1 MAGLDTRGFVD
12 GAMQGFGLMDAY
24 YNRQAQNERADKR
37 LGLQEENFNL
47 QKQKLQG
54 DQTKEK
60 ATFVLGKIAQGIE
73 PTEDEFGWLKDHPQF
88 WPALDPRTDKSIEV
102 AQSVIDPESPMGAN
116 DPEAIEAMNQLW
128 SHRINR
134 GEGGRKRIAGLYPGQ
149 QPGTVALDLEIEKE
163 DGTKYNAPMT
173 KNRGVEGDDEVLQ
186 TPVEAL
192 VNQVQGYRMLRN
204 AFRTP
209 EAQATASRVLAAL
222 TGKTPD
228 RSEAYT
234 KRQEL
239 LGLGVDPE
247 EATRK
252 AYGLEEA
259 DKRYGEPFEHPQL
272 GWVQPGPDGQ
282 LKQLKTT
289 ESEGDWRRL
298 SDGSLYNQRTGEVR
312 QSGESAPNDGTGG
325 LAPSVMSQIQQTARN
340 FHGSFNPDG
349 SFLGIPEGAREK
361 YTLAMERAQELV
373 RKGMPV
379 FEATNLA
386 NLSVDDPLTKDEA
399 QRLAEQEA
407 EQEVQGWFNGDE
419 RDQYVKRRTQELL
432 EESQS
437 AQRRYKQIVGGRQS
451 EPSGQLSPE
460 KMRIAKE
467 IKARYQ
473 RGEIDRETARSE
485 LRSLGMK

>member
-12 GAMQGFGLMDAY
+12 GAMQGFGLMDTY

-37 LGLQEENFNL
+37 LGLQEEAFDM
-47 QKQKLQG
+47 QKERHGAEQA
-54 DQTKEK
+54 KEK
-60 ATFVLGKIAQGIE
+60 ATFVLGKIAQGVE
-73 PTEDEFGWLKDHPQF
+73 PTEDEFGWLKEHPQF

-102 AQSVIDPESPMGAN
+102 AQSVIDPESPVGPN

-149 QPGTVALDLEIEKE
+149 GQGAVALDLEIEKE

-209 EAQATASRVLAAL
+209 EAQATATKVLSAL

-234 KRQEL
+234 KRQEM
-239 LGLGVDPE
+239 LGLGIDDDV
-247 EATRK
+247 ATK
-252 AYGLEEA
+252 NAYGLS
-259 DKRYGEPFEHPQL
+259 DGNKRYGDPFQHPQL
-272 GWVQPGPDGQ
+272 GWVQPGPDGKLIQ
-282 LKQLKTT
+282 LDTS
-289 ESEGDWRRL
+289 ES
-298 SDGSLYNQRTGEVR
+298 SDDAD
-312 QSGESAPNDGTGG
+312 APTDGTGG
-325 LAPSVMSQIQQTARN
+325 LDSSVLSQIQQTTRS
-340 FHGSFNPDG
+340 FHGTFNPDG

-361 YTLAMERAQELV
+361 YTLAMQRAQELV
-373 RKGMPV
+373 AVAGLPV

-386 NLSVDDPLTKDEA
+386 NLSVGEKLSSAEA
-399 QRLAEQEA
+399 KRIAEREA
-407 EQEVQGWFNGDE
+407 ETEITGWFKGDE
-419 RDQYVKRRTQELL
+419 KEAFVKRRAKELVS
-432 EESQS
+432 ESAS
-437 AQRRYKQIVGGRQS
+437 AQQRYEQLTKGKGGS
-451 EPSGQLSPE
+451 DGQPDMASAE
-460 KMRIAKE
+460 QVRADY
-467 IKARYQ
+467 KA
-473 RGEIDRETARSE
+473 GKITREEAVSK
-485 LRSLGMK
+485 LRKLGLQ

>member
-73 PTEDEFGWLKDHPQF
+73 PTEDEFVWLQDHPQF

-102 AQSVIDPESPMGAN
+102 AQSVIDPESPTGAN

-222 TGKTPD
+222 TGK
-228 RSEAYT
+228 A
-234 KRQEL
+234 
-239 LGLGVDPE
+239 PE
-247 EATRK
+247 QVK
-252 AYGLEEA
+252 GININ
-259 DKRYGEPFEHPQL
+259 
-272 GWVQPGPDGQ
+272 GQ
-282 LKQLKTT
+282 LV
-289 ESEGDWRRL
+289 
-298 SDGSLYNQRTGEVR
+298 NPMTGER
-312 QSGESAPNDGTGG
+312 LGDFRTPEQRGERGSGKAPADVQTAEWMVANG
-325 LAPSVMSQIQQTARN
+325 LAPNLDVAWNRINESRTDPSRFVNDFVTQEMKYQEAAGIYPGDDGFRAPDELRDQALDTLATIRARTRGA
-340 FHGSFNPDG
+340 GSDQGQNPPVREVELVGTKVDLLPPDG
-349 SFLGIPEGAREK
+349 SAVQQEDGSYAGRVNRDGTPPAETKAR
-361 YTLAMERAQELV
+361 AV
-373 RKGMPV
+373 
-379 FEATNLA
+379 
-386 NLSVDDPLTKDEA
+386 TKN
-399 QRLAEQEA
+399 AEQIRA
-407 EQEVQGWFNGDE
+407 DFRAGRISKEQAV
-419 RDQYVKRRTQELL
+419 
-432 EESQS
+432 S
-437 AQRRYKQIVGGRQS
+437 ALQK
-451 EPSGQLSPE
+451 
-460 KMRIAKE
+460 
-467 IKARYQ
+467 
-473 RGEIDRETARSE
+473 
-485 LRSLGMK
+485 LGFE

>member
-1 MAGLDTRGFVD
+1 MALDTRGLASGF
-12 GAMQGFGLMDAY
+12 AQGFGLMDAY

-73 PTEDEFGWLKDHPQF
+73 PTEDEFVWLQDHPQF

-128 SHRINR
+128 GHRINR

-192 VNQVQGYRMLRN
+192 VKQVQGYRMLRN

-209 EAQATASRVLAAL
+209 EAQATANKVLAAL
-222 TGKTPD
+222 NGKQPQ
-228 RSEAYT
+228 
-234 KRQEL
+234 QEKPMIVNNKL
-239 LGLGVDPE
+239 VDPRTGE
-247 EATRK
+247 IIGDYSDQNNAQ
-252 AYGLEEA
+252 
-259 DKRYGEPFEHPQL
+259 YGEPFEHPQL
-272 GWVQPGPDGQ
+272 GWVQPGPDGK
-282 LKQLKTT
+282 LIQLKTPDGN
-289 ESEGDWRRL
+289 ENGDWRRL
-298 SDGSLYNQRTGEVR
+298 SDGSLYNQKTGETRKVE
-312 QSGESAPNDGTGG
+312 GAAPNDGTGG
-325 LAPSVMSQIQQTARN
+325 LSSSVISQIQQTARN

-361 YTLAMERAQELV
+361 YTEAMERAQKLV
-373 RKGMPV
+373 AKGVPV

-386 NLSVDDPLTKDEA
+386 NLSVSDELSPEEA
-399 QRLAEQEA
+399 KRIAEQEA
-407 EQEVQGWFNGDE
+407 DQEITGWSKGDE
-419 RDQYVKRRTQELL
+419 REDYVQRRTQELIQ
-432 EESQS
+432 ESRQ
-437 AQRRYKQIVGGRQS
+437 AKQKYEQIVGGGNANQGGQLAGNVDLQAAKKIRAAYK
-451 EPSGQLSPE
+451 SGQ
-460 KMRIAKE
+460 MT
-467 IKARYQ
+467 
-473 RGEIDRETARSE
+473 REQAVAE
-485 LRSLGMK
+485 LRKLGLQ